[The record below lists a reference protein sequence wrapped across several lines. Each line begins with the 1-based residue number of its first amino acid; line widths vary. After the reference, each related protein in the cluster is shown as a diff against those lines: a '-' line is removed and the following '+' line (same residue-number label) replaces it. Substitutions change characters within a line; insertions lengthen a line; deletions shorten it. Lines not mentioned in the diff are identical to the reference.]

1 MFVPCSM
8 PCSMFH
14 VPGSR
19 FHDRVIGSARTYY
32 SVHVLYILLTTKIV
46 TASQNAGLFLNGN
59 SQRRPP
65 YIPYLQLLFNR
76 NYGWGVVSV
85 PQKSRLAK
93 FRLRIVLNFFEYEYF
108 SQFFFHRIIQIIPAR
123 SNGNKS
129 KQTGLYTG

>member
-8 PCSMFH
+8 PCSMFQ
-14 VPGSR
+14 VPGSMI
-19 FHDRVIGSARTYY
+19 VS
-32 SVHVLYILLTTKIV
+32 SVPHVHTIVCTYILLTTKIV